1 MNGYAPFFRPF
12 SGCFKPVFTP
22 NWVDNHRC
30 EVGGHA
36 PLYPLSLG
44 YELPRHVHE
53 LLLRTGNIEHAHLPL
68 EEIMHHEDTLLSGE
82 VFAEYHPVIAAPRA
96 LADDARFTPVKGEER
111 DAV

>member
-1 MNGYAPFFRPF
+1 MLTFVCLWSPLDGVLFQNKVRKRNA
-12 SGCFKPVFTP
+12 SGELF
-22 NWVDNHRC
+22 
-30 EVGGHA
+30 
-36 PLYPLSLG
+36 LLSFG

-68 EEIMHHEDTLLSGE
+68 EEIMHHKDTLLSGE

-96 LADDARFTPVKGEER
+96 LADDARFTSVKGEER